1 MFVFHRPVGYFLCG
15 GNHQI
20 IHPLYDSMDKQMR
33 KPLLTVW
40 ALFMMNGLLATA
52 LSQENVFKPTAEYY
66 RTGNWPADTLGNHR
80 VVVRVADPAPAV
92 YVMIPWRRCDA
103 DPANKGVLI
112 AYGQTNALIHN
123 VFIKEINQ
131 EYGEIVFEPTMGAGI
146 YYIYYLPYQR
156 EGMLYWGQVKYL
168 AASSHSDKNWLEAA
182 GIPITTLPGGKPA
195 DLPHAEVVEFQSRT
209 LHDSFYPMEII
220 ATAAEVDEMI
230 DKHGQDGYLLFPEDR
245 KYPIRMNHFLPYRWV
260 GRAGNSEFQAEARK
274 NEYYSFQIG
283 LFAFR
288 EKLENV
294 KIIFSD
300 LKGTKNAVIPHT
312 RFESIHLNG
321 RDWLGREIV
330 KKISVERG
338 QVKPVWISID
348 VPETATPDTYTGM
361 ISICPEN
368 QREKRIRLTMVI
380 NDSIAVDRGDG
391 EPWRHSRL
399 RWLNSQIA
407 LDDEIV
413 KPFIPLEKQ
422 GNTIHCLGRS
432 VTVQRNGYLSSVKSY
447 FSPSVTRLNGS
458 AREILY
464 KPVSFE
470 VYRDH
475 RPVEWRLKKPVF
487 TKQTAAAIE
496 WEFVNQAA
504 PLRLEGKARMEFD
517 GRIEYQVEL
526 SSDETM
532 LLDDVVLTIP
542 MDATVAKYA
551 MGMQLKGGLRPDQHS
566 WKWNADR
573 NQDNIWIGDVNAG
586 LQLQLKGDNYERPLV
601 NIHYHHRKI
610 KLPDGWYN
618 QGNGGCTFQEN
629 GRSLALTAYGGRRLL
644 QAGQKVTFI
653 FSFLITPFKPINTD
667 AQWSER
673 YYHAHPAHPLPDV
686 DSMVASGANIINIH
700 QAIDSNPFIN
710 YPFCRVAELKNLVDQ
725 AHAKNAL
732 LKIYYTVRE
741 MSNHICEM
749 SALRSLDD
757 EIFADGPGRGDA
769 WLQEHLQD
777 HYIPA
782 WYDLSVRDAAIITS
796 GMSRLHNY
804 YLEGLDWLAKNVAID
819 GLYLDDVAYD
829 RTVMKRAR
837 KILDRNRP
845 NARIDLHSWNHFN
858 EVAGFANNA
867 NLYMENFPYI
877 DRLWFGEVF
886 DYETTSPD
894 YWLVEISGIPFGL
907 MGEMLGDNRGGNV
920 YRGMV
925 YGMTNRLPWS
935 GDPRNLWKLWD
946 AFGMQG
952 SEMIGY
958 WDAQAPVKTNRS
970 DVLATA
976 YVKKKKA
983 LIALASWNQTAQQV
997 KLTIDWKKLGMDAQK
1012 AAITAPA
1019 VENFQAGA
1027 RYSATDAI
1035 PIDPAKGMLL
1045 IIEEQ

>member
-1 MFVFHRPVGYFLCG
+1 
-15 GNHQI
+15 
-20 IHPLYDSMDKQMR
+20 MR
-33 KPLLTVW
+33 NPCKIFSVLLMVT
-40 ALFMMNGLLATA
+40 GLPAGA
-52 LSQENVFKPTAEYY
+52 KSEENAFKPTAEYY
-66 RTGNWPADTLGNHR
+66 TTGHWTADTLGNHR
-80 VVVRVADPAPAV
+80 VVVRVANPAPAV
-92 YVMIPWRRCDA
+92 YVRIPWRRSDA
-103 DPANKGVLI
+103 DPAQKGVLI
-112 AYGQTNALIHN
+112 THGQTNTLIRN
-123 VFIKEINQ
+123 VLVKEINQ
-131 EYGEIVFEPTMGAGI
+131 EYGEIIFEPSFGAGLYHV
-146 YYIYYLPYQR
+146 YYMPYQR

-168 AASSHSDKNWLEAA
+168 ASSSDPDKQWLNSAVVPFA
-182 GIPITTLPGGKPA
+182 MGPGSKPA
-195 DLPHAEVVEFQSRT
+195 GLPQAEVLEFQSRT

-220 ATAAEVDEMI
+220 ATAAEVGQI
-230 DKHGQDGYLLFPEDR
+230 IQAHGQDGYLLFPEDR

-260 GRAGNSEFQAEARK
+260 EMAGKTEFLATACK

-283 LFAFR
+283 LFAFQ

-294 KIIFSD
+294 KISFSD
-300 LKGTKNAVIPHT
+300 LKGKKNSLIPHT
-312 RFESIHLNG
+312 RFESIHLSG
-321 RDWLGREIV
+321 KDWQGREIV

-338 QVKPVWISID
+338 RIKPVWISID
-348 VPETATPDTYTGM
+348 IPETATPDTYTGM
-361 ISICPEN
+361 ISIRPEN
-368 QREKRIRLTMVI
+368 QREKQVRLTLVI

-407 LDDEIV
+407 QDDEIV
-413 KPFIPLEKQ
+413 KPFIPMTKQ
-422 GNTIHCLGRS
+422 GNTLRCLGRS
-432 VTVQRNGYLSSVKSY
+432 VTVQPDGLLSSIKSY
-447 FSPSVTRLNGS
+447 FSSSVTRLNGS
-458 AREILY
+458 AREVLNR
-464 KPVSFE
+464 PVSFE

-475 RPVEWRLKKPVF
+475 RPVDWRSKELVF
-487 TKQTAAAIE
+487 TRQTDGAME
-496 WEFVNQAA
+496 WGFTHQAA

-517 GRIEYQVEL
+517 GRIEYKVEL
-526 SSDETM
+526 SSDETI
-532 LLDDVVLTIP
+532 LLDDIILKIP
-542 MDATVAKYA
+542 MERSVAKYA
-551 MGMQLKGGLRPDQHS
+551 MGMYLKGGLRPDQHS
-566 WKWNADR
+566 WKWNVER

-610 KLPDGWYN
+610 KLPDSWYN
-618 QGNGGCTFQEN
+618 EGNGGCGFHEE
-629 GRSLALTAYGGRRLL
+629 GSSLMVTAYTGRRLI
-644 QAGQKVTFI
+644 QADQKVTFI
-653 FSFLITPFKPINTD
+653 FSFLITPFKLIQTD

-673 YYHAHPAHPLPDV
+673 YYHPHPSQPLPDV

-700 QAIDSNPFIN
+700 QAIYLNPYIN
-710 YPFCRVAELKNLVDQ
+710 YPFYQVAELKRIVEQ
-725 AHAKNAL
+725 AHAKKAL

-741 MSNHICEM
+741 MSNHIAEM
-749 SALRSLDD
+749 DAFRSLDD

-769 WLQEHLQD
+769 WLQEHLYD

-804 YLEGLDWLAKNVAID
+804 YLEGLDWLTKQTAID

-907 MGEMLGDNRGGNV
+907 MGEMLGDDRGGNV

-958 WDAQAPVKTNRS
+958 WDAQAPVKTDQR
-970 DVLATA
+970 DILATA

-983 LIALASWNQTAQQV
+983 LIAVASWNKARQKV
-997 KLTIDWKKLGMDAQK
+997 KLTIDWKKLGMDGRK
-1012 AAITAPA
+1012 AKITAPE
-1019 VENFQAGA
+1019 VENFQAAA
-1027 RYSATDAI
+1027 RFAATDAI

-1045 IIEEQ
+1045 IIQE